1 MPDSIAAAPAAAAT
15 TALAEVRASQAARGA
30 PTLAGPEPLIDVHA
44 HFYHPHSPRGDWAA
58 VNAARLRAGE
68 RIGIGWHVA
77 SVLGSWGA
85 TSPTYFASPDDLAL
99 GNDVQLALQAALP
112 DRVRAYVHVNPNFP
126 DHALAEIDRC
136 VARGAIG
143 VKLSASRRA
152 DDPLLDAIAEVAAH
166 HGLPILHH
174 VWQWRRRDWPMQ
186 EASDGV
192 ELARLAE
199 RHPRATFL
207 LAHVGGGGEY
217 RHSYAAVADL
227 PNVVMDLSGSG
238 VDRGMLDAALEAVG
252 PRRLL
257 WACDVTIETGLA
269 KLRALDHVGLD
280 AGGIAD
286 IRWRN
291 AVRLFPDGAFG
302 PELAARARAEGVA

>member
-1 MPDSIAAAPAAAAT
+1 MTGANDVADETARAAARAF
-15 TALAEVRASQAARGA
+15 AEVREREAARGE

-44 HFYHPHSPRGDWAA
+44 HFYHPDAPRGDWAA

-85 TSPTYFASPDDLAL
+85 TSPTYFASPDDLSR
-99 GNDVQLALQAALP
+99 GNDVQLALQRALP

-126 DHALAEIDRC
+126 AHALDEIARC
-136 VARGAIG
+136 VEAGAVG

-152 DDPLLDAIAEVAAH
+152 DDPLLDPIAEAAAAR
-166 HGLPILHH
+166 GLPILHH

-192 ELARLAE
+192 ELARLAV
-199 RHPRATFL
+199 RHPRATFI

-217 RHSYAAVADL
+217 MHTYAAVADV

-238 VDRGMLDAALEAVG
+238 VDRGMLDAALAAVG
-252 PRRLL
+252 ARRLL

-269 KLRALDHVGLD
+269 KLRALDHAGLD
-280 AGGIAD
+280 AAGIAD

-291 AVRLFPDGAFG
+291 AVRLFPPGAFPG
-302 PELAARARAEGVA
+302 LEAA

>member
-1 MPDSIAAAPAAAAT
+1 MTATDHAAVTARAAAG
-15 TALAEVRASQAARGA
+15 ALAEVRGREAARA
-30 PTLAGPEPLIDVHA
+30 EPTLAGPAPLIDVHA
-44 HFYHPHSPRGDWAA
+44 HFYHPGAPRGDWDA

-68 RIGIGWHVA
+68 RIGITWHVA

-85 TSPTYFASPDDLAL
+85 TSPTYFASPDDLSR
-99 GNDVQLALQAALP
+99 GNDVQLALQHALP

-126 DHALAEIDRC
+126 EHALPEIARC
-136 VARGAIG
+136 VDAGAIG

-152 DDPLLDAIAEVAAH
+152 DDPLVDPIAEAAAER
-166 HGLPILHH
+166 GLPILHH

-192 ELARLAE
+192 ELGRLAA
-199 RHPRATFL
+199 RHPRATFI

-217 RHSYAAVADL
+217 MHTYAAVAEL

-238 VDRGMLDAALEAVG
+238 VDRGMLDAALAAVG

-280 AGGIAD
+280 AAGIAD

-291 AVRLFPDGAFG
+291 AVRLFPRGAFPG
-302 PELAARARAEGVA
+302 LEVA